1 MKLTILT
8 QYYPPEVGAPQ
19 TRLSH
24 LASVFVAAGH
34 KVTVLTAM
42 PNYPTG
48 KIQPGYGGVLRR
60 EWRDGVRV
68 LRAFV
73 YPSQSASIIPRLL
86 SYFSFVLSSA
96 VLGSLFLRSSDYL
109 LVESPPLFLGLSALW
124 LSRLKR
130 ARLIFNVSDLW
141 PASALRLGVI
151 REGSLAHRFGSW
163 LESSCYRHSWLISC
177 QSSGI
182 LRDIKERFPS
192 QSTFLLSNGADTSRF
207 GLRHQ
212 TEQARRQ
219 LGMQDEFIILYAG
232 LHGLA
237 QGLDRVVDAANQL
250 GAEKCY
256 RFVFIGDGPEKG
268 KLIQKSRD
276 LGLGNV
282 TFLDPVPS
290 KEIPDLLA
298 SADLILVS
306 LGIDIPG
313 AVPSKLYEAMA
324 SERPVVLIAEGEAVE
339 IVRRFEAGLVVS
351 PGDVPSLVSA
361 IQWVREN
368 PQHAA
373 QLAARARDASVRH
386 FDRTTIA
393 EPFLRYMEGDVPEEQ
408 PEKESIEVGAPL

>member
-24 LASVFVAAGH
+24 LASVFVGAGH

-48 KIQPGYGGVLRR
+48 RIHPGYGGFLRR
-60 EWRDGVRV
+60 EWRDGIRV
-68 LRAFV
+68 LRTFV
-73 YPSQSASIIPRLL
+73 YPSRSASLVPRLL
-86 SYFSFVLSSA
+86 SYFSFVFSSA
-96 VLGSLFLRSSDYL
+96 LLGIFLLPSSDYL

-141 PASALRLGVI
+141 PASALQLGVI
-151 REGSLAHRFGSW
+151 SDRGVAHRLGERLESLCYRRSW
-163 LESSCYRHSWLISC
+163 LVSC

-182 LRDIKERFPS
+182 LRDIKKRFPT

-207 GLRHQ
+207 GLHHK
-212 TEQARRQ
+212 TEQARRH
-219 LGMQDEFIILYAG
+219 LGVQDEFVVLYAG

-237 QGLDRVVDAANQL
+237 QGLSRVIDAADKL
-250 GAEKCY
+250 REEKGY

-268 KLIQKSRD
+268 KLIHKSRD

-290 KEIPDLLA
+290 KEIPPLLA

-306 LGIDIPG
+306 LGMNIPG
-313 AVPSKLYEAMA
+313 AVPSKLYEAMS
-324 SERPVVLIAEGEAVE
+324 SERAVVLIAEGEAAE

-373 QLAARARDASVRH
+373 QLAARARDASLRH
-386 FDRTTIA
+386 FDRTAIA
-393 EPFLRYMEGDVPEEQ
+393 EPFLRYLESSVPAEQ